1 MYLRIL
7 FLMTFSM
14 MWTSA
19 QAAKWID
26 HGHGHVHVNGQIQ
39 ESACSIHTDDVWQE
53 VTFPPFSST
62 ALINNGLASE
72 LPFSL
77 RLVNCD
83 LKRDSGGEWKS
94 VSVTF
99 DGDKVEHHPE
109 LFAISGEA
117 QGFALTVSDS
127 AGHIAYPGE
136 MMDEVPLNKDGTE
149 LRYRLAVVPTGDD
162 FEEGK
167 WSGTVRFMVTYQ

>member
-1 MYLRIL
+1 MYLRIF
-7 FLMTFSM
+7 FLLTFSM
-14 MWTSA
+14 MWASA
-19 QAAKWID
+19 QAAKWDD

-53 VTFPPFSST
+53 VTFPAFSST
-62 ALINNGLASE
+62 SLENSGLTSQ

-83 LKRDSGGEWKS
+83 LKRDRGGEWKS

-99 DGDKVEHHPE
+99 DGDRVESHPE
-109 LFAISGEA
+109 LFAVTGNV
-117 QGFALTVSDS
+117 QGFALTVSDES
-127 AGHIAYPGE
+127 GHIAHPGE
-136 MMDEVPLNKDGTE
+136 MMDEMPLNKEGTE

-162 FEEGK
+162 FEEGI

>member
-1 MYLRIL
+1 MYLRIF
-7 FLMTFSM
+7 FLLTFSM
-14 MWTSA
+14 MWASA
-19 QAAKWID
+19 QAAKWDD

-53 VTFPPFSST
+53 VTFPAFSST
-62 ALINNGLASE
+62 SLENSGLTSQ

-83 LKRDSGGEWKS
+83 LKRDRGGEWKS

-99 DGDKVEHHPE
+99 DGDRVESHPE
-109 LFAISGEA
+109 LFAVTGNV
-117 QGFALTVSDS
+117 QGFALTVSDDS
-127 AGHIAYPGE
+127 GHIAHPGE
-136 MMDEVPLNKDGTE
+136 MMDEMPLNKEGTE

-162 FEEGK
+162 FEEGI